1 MQELGDHEAQWGR
14 DNYKEVSPSQWEGR
28 AFAEF
33 IRHFA
38 IDSKRFSNFSKT
50 PFKVLN
56 EEEDDNLL
64 TKAETFFNKRKGQ
77 NE

>member
-1 MQELGDHEAQWGR
+1 MYSVKGSVL
-14 DNYKEVSPSQWEGR
+14 
-28 AFAEF
+28 
-33 IRHFA
+33 
-38 IDSKRFSNFSKT
+38 FSKS